1 MTILKEYR
9 QKAGITQEE
18 LAMRS
23 GVKLST
29 LQKLETGKNS
39 LNGAAAETVLRL
51 ARALGVSV
59 EALVIIDE

>member
-1 MTILKEYR
+1 MTDLKEYR

-39 LNGAAAETVLRL
+39 INGAAAETVLRL
-51 ARALGVSV
+51 ARALGISV